1 VRFVRW
7 WTASPTIVAES
18 LLGVPDAL
26 LTALHPGRPASGVAV
41 AAAMALSMAPRELA
55 VEPPSWL
62 LPEQGK
68 SFRRVLAAIERYRGA
83 VLADPVGS
91 GKTFVALA
99 VAARLNRGPTACLVP
114 AMLLAQ
120 WQRTAARLA
129 IPVTLCSH
137 EQVSRGHL
145 PEGPRGLV
153 VIDESHHFRNPHTK
167 RYRRLAPW
175 LVGRPALLVT
185 ATPIVNSMRDLA
197 HQLLLTVKDDALA
210 PHGIPSLHSMLAGGC
225 AAEALGQLVQENER
239 VTDGRPLRRVRRS
252 LPDEMESAATLHFV
266 ELLSQLRFSRNEA
279 IAGLIRGVLLR
290 AVASSPAALEGAL
303 RRYRRLLLCARDA
316 AQAGQ
321 PMDRAEVRRFTREM
335 GDQLVWWELLPG
347 NGTLGEIELDDI
359 PHLEKQIPEVA
370 AALQR
375 PDGKLDRLEH
385 LLEENTPTLVF
396 TAFRDTVRYL
406 RDRLAHL
413 RLAWCTG
420 ERAGI
425 GHTILARDAVLGWFR
440 GAPGASAAPKH
451 LIVTDVAAEGLDLQR
466 AARVAHYDL
475 PWTPMRME
483 QREGRSV
490 RYGSQH
496 AQVEVIRFGL
506 PPILERQLKLERV
519 LARKARIPA
528 AAGLGPDGGHI
539 WRWRA
544 ELADRF
550 GSAPAQSGVAAID
563 SSTPGLLAGFA
574 LHHQESPGALAST
587 ILWLAEDGSWSEAPA
602 EVSHRLSLAAEQ
614 QEVVVVD
621 PALLREWLA
630 RLARPLRERLTLI
643 RSRRWI
649 SPDPSS
655 TTRQAMSTVQSLIG
669 DAARR
674 REATRLTELEGALAF
689 LASGHT
695 AGEKTIVERLAQASP
710 RELRELIRRL
720 PGRPFRWDGLEI
732 RLTGLVVFRP
742 AQGSPSPLASA
753 SAETPDRVVRSRR
766 NPDRLDQAD
775 SRQLSP
781 HAHAA
786 QSARSNR

>member
-1 VRFVRW
+1 
-7 WTASPTIVAES
+7 
-18 LLGVPDAL
+18 
-26 LTALHPGRPASGVAV
+26 
-41 AAAMALSMAPRELA
+41 
-55 VEPPSWL
+55 
-62 LPEQGK
+62 
-68 SFRRVLAAIERYRGA
+68 VLAAIERYRGA

-145 PEGPRGLV
+145 PEEARGLV
-153 VIDESHHFRNPHTK
+153 IIDESHHFRNPRTK
-167 RYRRLAPW
+167 RYRHLAPW
-175 LVGRPALLVT
+175 LTGRPALLVT
-185 ATPIVNSMRDLA
+185 ATPIVNSMRDLG
-197 HQLLLTVKDDALA
+197 HQLLLAVKDDALA
-210 PHGIPSLHSMLAGGC
+210 PHGVLSLHSMLAGGC
-225 AAEALGQLVQENER
+225 AVEALGQLVQENER
-239 VTDGRPLRRVRRS
+239 VTEGRPLRRVRRS
-252 LPDEMESAATLHFV
+252 LPDERESAATLNC
-266 ELLSQLRFSRNEA
+266 LDSLSSLRLSRNEA

-321 PMDRAEVRRFTREM
+321 PMDRAELRRFTREM

-347 NGTLGEIELDDI
+347 NGTQGEIELDDLS
-359 PHLEKQIPEVA
+359 HLERQVREVA
-370 AALQR
+370 TAVQQ
-375 PDGKLDRLEH
+375 PDGKLDRLEN
-385 LLEENTPTLVF
+385 LLRENTPTLVF

-420 ERAGI
+420 ARAGI
-425 GHTILARDAVLGWFR
+425 GRTPLARDAVLGWFR
-440 GAPGASAAPKH
+440 GPVNSSFAPKH
-451 LIVTDVAAEGLDLQR
+451 LVVTDVAAEGLDLQR
-466 AARVAHYDL
+466 AARVVHYDL
-475 PWTPMRME
+475 PWTPMRLE

-496 AQVEVIRFGL
+496 AQVEVIQFAL
-506 PPILERQLKLERV
+506 PPALERQLKLERILV
-519 LARKARIPA
+519 RKARIPA
-528 AAGLGPDGGHI
+528 AAGIGPNGRHI

-544 ELADRF
+544 ELAERF
-550 GSAPAQSGVAAID
+550 RSASAQSGVAVID

-574 LHHQESPGALAST
+574 LHHPGSPGALAST
-587 ILWLAEDGSWSEAPA
+587 ILWLAQDGSWSEAPA

-614 QEVVVVD
+614 QDVVVID

-630 RLARPLRERLTLI
+630 LLAGPLRDRLTLI
-643 RSRRWI
+643 RGRRWI

-655 TTRQAMSTVQSLIG
+655 ATRQAMNRIQSLIG

-674 REATRLTELEGALAF
+674 RQATRLAELEGALAF

-695 AGEKTIVERLAQASP
+695 AGEKTMVQRLVQASR
-710 RELRELIRRL
+710 RELGELIRRL
-720 PGRPFRWDGLEI
+720 PVRPFRWEGLEI

-742 AQGSPSPLASA
+742 AQGSASPLASPGA
-753 SAETPDRVVRSRR
+753 DTPDRIIRSRR
-766 NPDRLDQAD
+766 DPDRLDQAD
-775 SRQLSP
+775 SRQLPP
-781 HAHAA
+781 HAHPT
-786 QSARSNR
+786 QTARPNR

>member
-1 VRFVRW
+1 MRR
-7 WTASPTIVAES
+7 WTAPPTIVAES

-26 LTALHPGRPASGVAV
+26 LTALQPGRPVSGAAV
-41 AAAMALSMAPRELA
+41 AAALAVSVAPRELA
-55 VEPPSWL
+55 AEPPSWL

-68 SFRRVLAAIERYRGA
+68 SFRRVLAAIQRYRGA

-120 WQRTAARLA
+120 WQGTAARLA

-145 PEGPRGLV
+145 PEEARGLV
-153 VIDESHHFRNPHTK
+153 IIDESHHFRNPRTK
-167 RYRRLAPW
+167 RYRNLAPW
-175 LVGRPALLVT
+175 LIGRPALLVT
-185 ATPIVNSMRDLA
+185 ATPVVNSMRDLA
-197 HQLLLTVKDDALA
+197 HQLLLAVKDDALA
-210 PHGIPSLHSMLAGGC
+210 PHGIRSLHSMLAGGC

-252 LPDEMESAATLHFV
+252 LPDAKESVATQQSLD
-266 ELLSQLRFSRNEA
+266 LLGQLRLSRNEA
-279 IAGLIRGVLLR
+279 IAGLIRGVVLR

-321 PMDRAEVRRFTREM
+321 PMDRAELRRFTREM

-347 NGTLGEIELDDI
+347 IGTQGDMELDDLSQ
-359 PHLEKQIPEVA
+359 LERQAGEVA
-370 AALQR
+370 ASAQQ

-385 LLEENTPTLVF
+385 LLKENTPTLVF

-425 GHTILARDAVLGWFR
+425 GHTLLARDAVLGWFR
-440 GAPGASAAPKH
+440 GPVNSSVAPKH
-451 LIVTDVAAEGLDLQR
+451 LVVTDVAAEGLDLQR
-466 AARVAHYDL
+466 AARVVHYDL
-475 PWTPMRME
+475 PWTPMRLE

-496 AQVEVIRFGL
+496 GQVEVIQFAL
-506 PPILERQLKLERV
+506 PPALERQLKLERI

-528 AAGLGPDGGHI
+528 AAGIGPNGRHI

-544 ELADRF
+544 ELAERF
-550 GSAPAQSGVAAID
+550 RCASAQPGVAVID

-574 LHHQESPGALAST
+574 LHHSESPGALAST
-587 ILWLAEDGSWSEAPA
+587 LLWLTKDGSWSEAPA

-614 QEVVVVD
+614 QDVVVVD

-630 RLARPLRERLTLI
+630 LLAGPLRERLTLI
-643 RSRRWI
+643 RGRRWI

-655 TTRQAMSTVQSLIG
+655 ATRQAMNRIQSLIG

-674 REATRLTELEGALAF
+674 RQPTRMAELEGALAF

-695 AGEKTIVERLAQASP
+695 AGEKTMVERLVQVSP
-710 RELRELIRRL
+710 RELTELIRRL
-720 PGRPFRWDGLEI
+720 PVRPFRWEGLEI

-742 AQGSPSPLASA
+742 AQGSTSPLASA
-753 SAETPDRVVRSRR
+753 GADTPDRVIRSRR
-766 NPDRLDQAD
+766 DPDRLDQANP
-775 SRQLSP
+775 RQLSP
-781 HAHAA
+781 HAHPT
-786 QSARSNR
+786 QPARPNR

>member
-1 VRFVRW
+1 MPFVRW
-7 WTASPTIVAES
+7 WTASPSIVAES

-26 LTALHPGRPASGVAV
+26 VTALHPGRPASGAAV
-41 AAAMALSMAPRELA
+41 AAALAASMAPPELA
-55 VEPPSWL
+55 AEPPAWL

-145 PEGPRGLV
+145 PEGTRGLV
-153 VIDESHHFRNPHTK
+153 VIDESHHFRNPRTK
-167 RYRRLAPW
+167 RYRHLAPW

-197 HQLLLTVKDDALA
+197 HQLVLAVKDDALA
-210 PHGIPSLHSMLAGGC
+210 PHGIRSIHSLLAGGC
-225 AAEALGQLVQENER
+225 AVEALGHLVQENER
-239 VTDGRPLRRVRRS
+239 VTERRPLRLVRRS
-252 LPDEMESAATLHFV
+252 LPTQRESAATLHSL
-266 ELLSQLRFSRNEA
+266 ELLSQLQLSRNQA
-279 IAGLIRGVLLR
+279 VAGLIRGVLLR

-316 AQAGQ
+316 ARAGQ
-321 PMDRAEVRRFTREM
+321 PMDRAEVRQFTREL

-347 NGTLGEIELDDI
+347 NGTQGEIELDDL
-359 PHLEKQIPEVA
+359 PHLERQVLEVA
-370 AALQR
+370 VTAQQ
-375 PDGKLDRLEH
+375 PDGKLDRLGC
-385 LLEENTPTLVF
+385 LLEETTPTLVF

-440 GAPGASAAPKH
+440 GAPSSSAAPRH
-451 LIVTDVAAEGLDLQR
+451 LVVTDVAAEGLDLQR
-466 AARVAHYDL
+466 AARVVHYDL
-475 PWTPMRME
+475 SWTPMRME

-496 AQVEVIRFGL
+496 AQVEVIRFAL
-506 PPILERQLKLERV
+506 PPALERQLKLERV

-528 AAGLGPDGGHI
+528 AAGIGPDGRHI

-544 ELADRF
+544 ELAERF
-550 GSAPAQSGVAAID
+550 RSASAQSGVAVID

-574 LHHQESPGALAST
+574 LHHPESAGALAST
-587 ILWLAEDGSWSEAPA
+587 LLWLAEDGSWSEAPA
-602 EVSHRLSLAAEQ
+602 EVGQRLSLAAEQ
-614 QEVVVVD
+614 QDVVVVD
-621 PALLREWLA
+621 PGLLRQWLA
-630 RLARPLRERLTLI
+630 LLARPMRERLTLV

-649 SPDPSS
+649 SPDPTSA
-655 TTRQAMSTVQSLIG
+655 TGKAMSTIQSLIRE
-669 DAARR
+669 AARR
-674 REATRLTELEGALAF
+674 RQATRLAELEGALAF

-695 AGEKTIVERLAQASP
+695 AGEKTIVERLGQAS
-710 RELRELIRRL
+710 RLGLGELIRTL
-720 PGRPFRWDGLEI
+720 TDRPFRWDALEI

-742 AQGSPSPLASA
+742 AQGSTSWLASA
-753 SAETPDRVVRSRR
+753 GAETPDRIIRSRR

-775 SRQLSP
+775 PRQLSP

-786 QSARSNR
+786 QSALPNR